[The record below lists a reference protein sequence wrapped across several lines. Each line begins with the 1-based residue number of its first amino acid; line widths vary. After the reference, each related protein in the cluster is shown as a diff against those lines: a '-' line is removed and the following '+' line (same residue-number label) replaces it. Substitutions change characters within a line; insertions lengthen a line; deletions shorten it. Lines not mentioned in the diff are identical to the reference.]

1 MAQVGMTRFGF
12 YLRAGVFF
20 LVGIAV
26 GTLLMQRTA
35 AQEKPQGKNDGLKLL
50 VVGIAVKDYSQSQ
63 EFYEKKMGLKTA
75 FKFSPDATHTTTYY
89 QLGRDSFLEMQSA
102 TPQMPEGL
110 SHVHLLTDDVNA
122 TVARFKQNGMPGSAR
137 TATTPG
143 TVTEI
148 GMVQPANVRSANVFD
163 PNGIRIELNEWL
175 PESLTKKAA
184 ESWK

>member
-1 MAQVGMTRFGF
+1 MTRMGF

-20 LVGIAV
+20 LVGVAV

-35 AQEKPQGKNDGLKLL
+35 AQEKGANNGLKLL
-50 VVGIAVKDYSQSQ
+50 VVGVAVKDYPESQN
-63 EFYEKKMGLKTA
+63 FYEKKMGLKTA
-75 FKFSPDATHTTTYY
+75 FKFSPDGKRTTTYY

-102 TPQMPEGL
+102 TPEMPEGL
-110 SHVHLLTDDVNA
+110 SHVHLLTDNLIA
-122 TVARFKQNGMPGSAR
+122 TVARLKQNGMAGSAR

-175 PESLTKKAA
+175 PDSLTKKAM

>member
-1 MAQVGMTRFGF
+1 MTRWDF

-20 LVGIAV
+20 LAGVAV

-35 AQEKPQGKNDGLKLL
+35 AQEKGANGLKLL
-50 VVGIAVKDYSQSQ
+50 VVGIAVKDYAESQN
-63 EFYEKKMGLKTA
+63 FYEKKMGFKTA
-75 FKFSPDATHTTTYY
+75 FKFSPDGKRTTTYY
-89 QLGRDSFLEMQSA
+89 QMGRDSFLEMQLA
-102 TPQMPEGL
+102 TPDMPEGL
-110 SHVHLLTDDVNA
+110 SHIHLLTEDLNG
-122 TVARFKQNGMPGSAR
+122 TVAKLRQAGMPGSAR

-143 TVTEI
+143 SVTEI

-175 PESLTKKAA
+175 PESLTKKAM

>member
-1 MAQVGMTRFGF
+1 MTRLGF
-12 YLRAGVFF
+12 YLRAGAFF
-20 LVGIAV
+20 LVGVAV

-35 AQEKPQGKNDGLKLL
+35 AQEKSANNGLKLL
-50 VVGIAVKDYSQSQ
+50 VVGIAVKDYPESQN
-63 EFYEKKMGLKTA
+63 FYEKMMGFKTA
-75 FKFSPDATHTTTYY
+75 FKFSPDGKRTTTYY
-89 QLGRDSFLEMQSA
+89 QIGRDSFLEMQSA
-102 TPQMPEGL
+102 SPEMPEGL
-110 SHVHLLTDDVNA
+110 SHVHLLTDNLNG
-122 TVARFKQNGMPGSAR
+122 TVARLQRAGMPSSAR

-175 PESLTKKAA
+175 PDSLTKKAA